1 MEILA
6 LLNPHSKD
14 LRMLPPGF
22 QHLTSQDISHALS
35 YIKTKG
41 PRLVGRYKHAEQLV
55 YKKSLNDELFKAMQ
69 KTAKL
74 NKWKNTQ
81 SLHKLT
87 EIAVDVYC
95 HQPRCKTCKGIGE
108 RMWGAR
114 KIVCPTC
121 NGSTWLQISDAEISR
136 TIGVDPSNYHR
147 VHKDRMTIAMRILA
161 DWDRICCGVIAKS
174 IR

>member
-114 KIVCPTC
+114 KIVCPKC
-121 NGSTWLQISDAEISR
+121 GGSTWNRIYDTDIAEAAGIDHSAYAK
-136 TIGVDPSNYHR
+136 T
-147 VHKDRMTIAMRILA
+147 HKERFGAAMETLRQ
-161 DWDRICCGVIAKS
+161 WDRICCEVLRKS
-174 IR
+174 MR